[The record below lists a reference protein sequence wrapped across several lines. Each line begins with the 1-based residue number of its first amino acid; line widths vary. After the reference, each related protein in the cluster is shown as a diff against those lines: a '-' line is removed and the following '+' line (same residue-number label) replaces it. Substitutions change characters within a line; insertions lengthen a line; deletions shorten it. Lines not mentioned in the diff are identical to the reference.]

1 MENLKLPSAA
11 TPQGV
16 SHGSCRRELGETGLL
31 QRQDKKQKSRTSEAG
46 QQVSSSSLARS
57 YLPTHEPIYQARI
70 RQKWQKIR
78 HIAKIA
84 KYSATALFHHDNEKK
99 SPPVAST
106 RSRCSSLQQQYT
118 LITPRFFRIP
128 LLIYFSDHRAKKA
141 ERFGR

>member
-1 MENLKLPSAA
+1 MLLLDVTSDPTYHK
-11 TPQGV
+11 V
-16 SHGSCRRELGETGLL
+16 VRE
-31 QRQDKKQKSRTSEAG
+31 SRA
-46 QQVSSSSLARS
+46 
-57 YLPTHEPIYQARI
+57 YQARI